1 MLVKTRIILGLI
13 VVAAVVAT
21 LGACG
26 SGGSSND
33 ASGGKPLVVVAEN
46 FWASIAAQIGGSRV
60 TTVSIIT
67 NPDTDPHAYEPLP
80 RDARAVAQARYVIF
94 NGAGY
99 DPWAPKLLRAGSSGG
114 RRELEIAR
122 LARRKEGDNPHM
134 WYSPAIVALVV
145 HRITADL
152 QSIDPKDAATFAA
165 NAAAFKTAARQRYD
179 ALRADIR
186 TKYAGVPVGST
197 ESIFVDLAG
206 DLGLRLL
213 TPPGYMKAISEG
225 IDPVAADK
233 ATFDSQISTGA
244 IKVLVFNKQNTTPD
258 VQTLVDKARAKGIPV
273 VPITETVDPA
283 TATFQN
289 WQGGQLAA
297 LQQALARAG
306 G

>member
-1 MLVKTRIILGLI
+1 MVKTRIILGLI
-13 VVAAVVAT
+13 VVAAAVAT

-26 SGGSSND
+26 SGGSSNV

-134 WYSPAIVALVV
+134 WYSPAIVGQVV
-145 HRITADL
+145 DRITADL

-165 NAAAFKTAARQRYD
+165 NAAAFKTTARQRYD
-179 ALRADIR
+179 ARRAYIR

-225 IDPVAADK
+225 TDPVAADK

-258 VQTLVDKARAKGIPV
+258 VQTLVDKARAKHIPV
-273 VPITETVDPA
+273 VAITETVDPA